1 MQKSILWKVN
11 YLAKSSFITVI
22 ISSIVVGSINII
34 LGYDW
39 SMTWLFFALL
49 APFLFALTNQIDKT
63 LLARYFT
70 NVKATTL
77 LFYTVIVSAII
88 AIGIVSFKPS
98 VLNVPFLDA
107 GLMFAA
113 GILFYFAIAPFIKA
127 LSIEE
132 ASRVIPVF
140 QIQPVLAYIFGV
152 VLFNETLSVSQAL
165 AGVIIVAGALLISL
179 DLDNRR
185 KFKAVVFGL
194 VALSCLFYMLE
205 SVTFKFVGGHYGF
218 WDAAFY
224 QYLGTAFAGV
234 FAFMMIRSYRADFK
248 KASKAGGTKL
258 IAGATL
264 SAAISMGGRMA
275 FNYSLLLAPL
285 VMVQLVQSTQAIF
298 VLLIGTLLAIFI
310 PKYGKENISR
320 KHMVQKI
327 VSIVIVIVG
336 TSLLLLT

>member
-1 MQKSILWKVN
+1 
-11 YLAKSSFITVI
+11 
-22 ISSIVVGSINII
+22 
-34 LGYDW
+34 
-39 SMTWLFFALL
+39 MTWLFFALL
-49 APFLFALTNQIDKT
+49 APFLFALTNQIDKI

-70 NVKATTL
+70 KVKATTL

-88 AIGIVSFKPS
+88 AIGIVSFKPG
-98 VLNVPFLDA
+98 VLTVPLFDA

-113 GILFYFAIAPFIKA
+113 GIIFYFAITPFIKA

-152 VLFNETLSVSQAL
+152 VLFHETLSASQAL
-165 AGVIIVAGALLISL
+165 AGVIIVAGALLINL

-185 KFKAVVFGL
+185 RFKGVVFGL

-205 SVTFKFVGGHYGF
+205 SVTFKFIGGHYGF
-218 WDAAFY
+218 WDATFY
-224 QYLGTAFAGV
+224 QYLGTAVAGV
-234 FAFMMIRSYRADFK
+234 FVFMVSRDYRADLK
-248 KASKAGGTKL
+248 KVSKEGGIKL
-258 IAGATL
+258 LTGATL
-264 SAAISMGGRMA
+264 SAMLSMGGRMA

-285 VMVQLVQSTQAIF
+285 VMVQLVQGTQAIF
-298 VLLIGTLLAIFI
+298 VLIVGTLLALFI

-327 VSIVIVIVG
+327 VSIVIVLTG
-336 TSLLLLT
+336 TSLLLLG